1 MTILKEIDMN
11 NRRNFLKTTLV
22 VASGLAVARTA
33 PSLAGTPNLPSG
45 LIYTKDNPGMWS
57 KKVGGHAPRVSVEG
71 SQVTIFTKH
80 SMSEKH
86 YIVRHTLV
94 SASGEVLG
102 SKTFY
107 PSDDEAR
114 SSYSLPAGT
123 KGSLYA
129 TSFCNKHDFWVAKF
143 DI

>member
-1 MTILKEIDMN
+1 MN
-11 NRRNFLKTTLV
+11 DRRSFLKTTLV

-33 PSLAGTPNLPSG
+33 PAIAGSPTLPYG
-45 LIYTKDNPGMWS
+45 LIYTANNPGMWS
-57 KKVGGHAPRVSVEG
+57 KKVGGHAPRVSLEDG
-71 SQVTIFTKH
+71 QVTIFTKH

-107 PSDDEAR
+107 PADDEAR

-123 KGSLYA
+123 KGRLYA
-129 TSFCNKHDFWVAKF
+129 TSFCNKHDFWVSEF
-143 DI
+143 SV

>member
-1 MTILKEIDMN
+1 MH

-22 VASGLAVARTA
+22 VASGLTIGRSA
-33 PSLAGTPNLPSG
+33 PTLAGTPSLPSG
-45 LIYTKDNPGMWS
+45 LIYTKEDPGMWS

-71 SQVTIFTKH
+71 GQVTLFTKH
-80 SMSEKH
+80 SMSQKH

-94 SASGEVLG
+94 SAGGEVLG

-123 KGSLYA
+123 KGRLYA
-129 TSFCNKHDFWVAKF
+129 TSFCNKHDFWVVEF
-143 DI
+143 NV